1 MERINVYTFNQ
12 IARTNLMRIARD
24 QTLGGTNAGW
34 CYLFAPLRSY
44 LTNPDFLQALYQ
56 YKQKY
61 FINGKLGL
69 NGEFL
74 EAFFGID
81 QKNLRYNKEAVD
93 LCDIINVLAL
103 STDQN
108 CLIIDSRKIYNLIH
122 RLQNQYKYDS
132 PTIMM
137 NYLEKCTA
145 IMNES
150 LDTVKHNGMVTFEGI
165 DQYQL
170 QDLENRLNGGE
181 CITVGTSG
189 NHIYNVYK
197 NNGQYFVTGTN
208 GLNVQAYNLKHAI
221 TYWVAQYQR
230 NYDKNGKVISV
241 YKPFHGYYTLSKGE
255 IYDTGKRER
264 INEYYRRQSLT
275 QAERQKEDFIQN
287 VKENELKMAY
297 ELKWKKEAELDDAMK
312 RKNKNKIAQ
321 LNKDIQGCVNRIN
334 NFVFKEINNNQRL
347 GNLLMDLAGRK
358 NPYMRK

>member
-1 MERINVYTFNQ
+1 MERRNVYNFNQ
-12 IARTNLMRIARD
+12 IARSNLLKIAND
-24 QTLGGTNAGW
+24 NTLGDTNAYW
-34 CYLFAPLRSY
+34 CYMFAPLRSY
-44 LTNPDFLQALYQ
+44 LTNPDFLQALYE

-81 QKNLRYNKEAVD
+81 QKNLQYNKEAVD
-93 LCDIINVLAL
+93 VCDIINVLAL
-103 STDQN
+103 STDKN
-108 CLIIDSRKIYNLIH
+108 CLIIDSGKIYNLIH
-122 RLQNQYKYDS
+122 RLQSQPKYDD
-132 PTIMM
+132 PRIMM

-150 LDTVKHNGMVTFEGI
+150 LSTVKHNSMVTFEGI
-165 DQYQL
+165 NQYQL
-170 QDLENRLNGGE
+170 QDLENRLNIGE
-181 CITVGTSG
+181 CITVGASG

-197 NNGQYFVTGTN
+197 NNGQYYVTGTN
-208 GLNVQAYNLKHAI
+208 GLNVKANNLWHAMQ
-221 TYWVAQYQR
+221 YWKAKYQY
-230 NYDKNGKVISV
+230 NYDTKGKLISIDD
-241 YKPFHGYYTLSKGE
+241 PFHGYYTLSKGE

-287 VKENELKMAY
+287 VKENELKKAY
-297 ELKWKKEAELDDAMK
+297 DSKWKKEAELARAI
-312 RKNKNKIAQ
+312 RKKDQNKIAQ
-321 LNKDIQGCVNRIN
+321 LEKDIQGCVNRIN

-347 GNLLMDLAGRK
+347 GNLLMDLSGRK